1 MRQIVQLTALY
12 KLLLVYSKMQTQ
24 NLILL
29 KRSVDLIILRS
40 LLNDINP
47 QHFRT
52 AVLIHTTYK
61 SIFQEINTAGVI
73 WEIKHKYWYGWY
85 ESILVITKNKTEDST
100 IIISAMINT
109 AENPFITFNGP
120 LFDSVPLNWNEFK
133 KEIDQREYLK
143 GIIRERA

>member
-1 MRQIVQLTALY
+1 M
-12 KLLLVYSKMQTQ
+12 
-24 NLILL
+24 
-29 KRSVDLIILRS
+29 
-40 LLNDINP
+40 
-47 QHFRT
+47 
-52 AVLIHTTYK
+52 IHTTYK